1 MDGIAFYLLAAGT
14 LAAALGTACGSSLLH
29 SALLLTASFIGT
41 GCLYI
46 LLDADFLGAVQFMVY
61 SGGIAVLI
69 VLGIMLTH
77 RPSEE
82 KKGAGHAH
90 RYSAGFI
97 AGGFVL
103 FLLLSVLQTP
113 LSVTA
118 VSVQDTV
125 AALSELML
133 GRYILAFEAAA
144 VLLLAATIGTILLAR
159 GEEDV

>member
-14 LAAALGTACGSSLLH
+14 LAAALGTACGSRLLH

-82 KKGAGHAH
+82 EKGAGHAH
-90 RYSAGFI
+90 RYSAGAI

-103 FLLLSVLQTP
+103 FLLLAVLQTP
-113 LSVTA
+113 LPA
-118 VSVQDTV
+118 MMFSVQDTV
-125 AALSELML
+125 SELSELML
-133 GRYILAFEAAA
+133 GRYILGFEAAA
-144 VLLLAATIGTILLAR
+144 VLLLAATIGAILLAR
-159 GEEDV
+159 GEEEA

>member
-1 MDGIAFYLLAAGT
+1 MDGVAFYLLAAGT
-14 LAAALGTACGSSLLH
+14 LAAAFGAASGSRLLH
-29 SALLLTASFIGT
+29 SALLLTAAFIGT

>member
-1 MDGIAFYLLAAGT
+1 
-14 LAAALGTACGSSLLH
+14 
-29 SALLLTASFIGT
+29 
-41 GCLYI
+41 
-46 LLDADFLGAVQFMVY
+46 MVY